1 MRERIENINSIS
13 RINWKI
19 WRILYELSEE
29 LKDVETPS
37 EKEVIEEADV
47 IKNNAEN
54 ENHSKKVSENINLW
68 KNYSKR
74 FNRKKTTSK
83 RKDYSD

>member
-1 MRERIENINSIS
+1 M
-13 RINWKI
+13 
-19 WRILYELSEE
+19 
-29 LKDVETPS
+29 LKLLLKKKVL
-37 EKEVIEEADV
+37 EEADV

-74 FNRKKTTSK
+74 FNGHKTTSK
-83 RKDYSD
+83 RKDDSD

>member
-1 MRERIENINSIS
+1 M
-13 RINWKI
+13 KI
-19 WRILYELSEE
+19 ELSKE
-29 LKDVETPS
+29 LKDVEIPL
-37 EKEVIEEADV
+37 EKEVIEEADI

-74 FNRKKTTSK
+74 FNVHKTTSK
-83 RKDYSD
+83 RKDDSD

>member
-1 MRERIENINSIS
+1 M
-13 RINWKI
+13 
-19 WRILYELSEE
+19 
-29 LKDVETPS
+29 ETPS

-74 FNRKKTTSK
+74 FNGHKTTSR
-83 RKDYSD
+83 RKDDSD